1 MYTREHCVCVFRVIR
16 RRWVNTSWAACHD
29 KSLIR
34 ASCRVTVEI
43 IWNFYFILSFKI
55 KKKKASVLVE
65 KLWILAIFPSSSFIC
80 RLVNT
85 RREREGGWVNMN
97 DNTDAIY
104 SFTHTHT
111 EWLYM
116 DIVAIVALLL
126 SFVPS
131 NSLYNISLLLQ
142 LCVCRLIGQ

>member
-1 MYTREHCVCVFRVIR
+1 MYTREHCVCVCIQSYPTSMGKHQLSGVPRQEI
-16 RRWVNTSWAACHD
+16 NTD
-29 KSLIR
+29 QL
-34 ASCRVTVEI
+34 SCNSR
-43 IWNFYFILSFKI
+43 NHLKFLFHSFI
-55 KKKKASVLVE
+55 KKKKGKRTCWETLNFSDISPPPPPLSAGWS
-65 KLWILAIFPSSSFIC
+65 IQG
-80 RLVNT
+80 
-85 RREREGGWVNMN
+85 EGGWIWTITQTQYIV
-97 DNTDAIY
+97 
-104 SFTHTHT
+104 SHT